1 MNKQQQQAYGKRG
14 KWFPEGRG
22 MGDEQRL
29 VKGEKMGTSVL
40 VSKIKIKKEEIN
52 KKAETEQKAFYL
64 CYMWKE

>member
-1 MNKQQQQAYGKRG
+1 
-14 KWFPEGRG
+14 